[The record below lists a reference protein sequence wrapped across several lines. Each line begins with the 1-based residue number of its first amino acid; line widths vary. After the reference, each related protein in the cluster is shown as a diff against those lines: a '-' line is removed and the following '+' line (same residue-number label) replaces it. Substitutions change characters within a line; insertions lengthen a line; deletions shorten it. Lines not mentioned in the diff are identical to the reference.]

1 MGILRHWGTCALTG
15 VFFLLKTGLEVGI
28 HILSKP
34 HFPQR
39 NSFWM
44 VAQLIAHSKQIR
56 LALFTGREGDC
67 SL

>member
-15 VFFLLKTGLEVGI
+15 GFFLLKTGLEVGI
-28 HILSKP
+28 HILPKP